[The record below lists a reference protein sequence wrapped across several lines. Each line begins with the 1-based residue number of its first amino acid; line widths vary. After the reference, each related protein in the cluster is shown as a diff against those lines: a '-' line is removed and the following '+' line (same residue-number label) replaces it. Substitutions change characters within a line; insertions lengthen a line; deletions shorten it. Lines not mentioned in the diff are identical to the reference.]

1 MICGNCTTTVKEG
14 ATFCGNCG
22 TPQEPQDLA
31 TGNVAGRAS
40 TQTTLRGALSL
51 GRLPSKNWSKS
62 EWLDFAN
69 NPALGLATVFVMCIG
84 VFMPWFQLTQ
94 VSSGD
99 NGLTY
104 TWGVVILA
112 IGFILAASYIFEIL
126 TSPSDHLR
134 FRISFVFAILEIIAI
149 IGSCVAI
156 AETSGDI
163 RDHFGGGARVGSGL
177 YVTLIFAILGFIVAS
192 AQTYA
197 VWKTGGATMNVIKTS
212 TRESTATRNAQSSES
227 TAPQFA
233 GSIAEELSRF
243 GDLRDRGVLSE
254 QEFQAQKN
262 RLLGL

>member
-1 MICGNCTTTVKEG
+1 
-14 ATFCGNCG
+14 
-22 TPQEPQDLA
+22 
-31 TGNVAGRAS
+31 
-40 TQTTLRGALSL
+40 
-51 GRLPSKNWSKS
+51 
-62 EWLDFAN
+62 LDFAN

-94 VSSGD
+94 VSRGD
-99 NGLTY
+99 NGLNY

-126 TSPSDHLR
+126 TSPSDQIR

-156 AETSGDI
+156 YEISGDI
-163 RDHFGGGARVGSGL
+163 HANDLAAGARVGSGL

-227 TAPQFA
+227 TAPQFT